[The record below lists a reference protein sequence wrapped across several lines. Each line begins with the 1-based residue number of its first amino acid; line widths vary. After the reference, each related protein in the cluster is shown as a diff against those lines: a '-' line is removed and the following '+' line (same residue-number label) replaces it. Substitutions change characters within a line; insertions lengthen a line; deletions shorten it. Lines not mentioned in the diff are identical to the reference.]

1 MRTEI
6 RTKMMPQ
13 SYKVYIAKD
22 GKEYPSEKE
31 CMHHEKILDGTRIVC
46 PECNGKGQVPE
57 EFEYDNYHTGAPEK
71 TTIYPTCKR
80 CNGKGYLEKK
90 TKTIWE

>member
-22 GKEYPSEKE
+22 GKEYNTEKD
-31 CMHHEKILDGTRIVC
+31 CKHHEMILDGTRVVC

-71 TTIYPTCKR
+71 TTIYPTCKK

-90 TKTIWE
+90 TKTVWE

>member
-22 GKEYPSEKE
+22 GKEYNTEKD
-31 CMHHEKILDGTRIVC
+31 CKHHEMILDGTRVVC
-46 PECNGKGQVPE
+46 PECHGKGQ
-57 EFEYDNYHTGAPEK
+57 
-71 TTIYPTCKR
+71 I
-80 CNGKGYLEKK
+80 
-90 TKTIWE
+90 